1 MKQTNEIVVALDIG
15 TTKIVAM
22 AGRKNEHGQLEV
34 LGTGRVESLGVSR
47 GVVSNIEKTVTAICE
62 AIEEA
67 ERSSGVEVEV
77 VQVGI
82 AGQHIKSLQHRGM
95 LTRNSLQDEISQGDI
110 DDLIADMHKLALP
123 PGDKIIHVIPQEYT
137 VDNERGIADPIG
149 MAGVRLEANFHIITG
164 QVSAI
169 KNLKKCV
176 EKSALEMENLTLEP
190 IASAA
195 AVLTEE
201 EMEAGVVLIDIGGGT
216 TDLAIFHE
224 GIIRHTAVIPF
235 GGNIVTQDI
244 KEGCGV
250 MSDQAEKLKRRFGC
264 AMAEKITDS
273 RVITIPGLKGRPE
286 KEIMERNLAH
296 IIQARMEEILD
307 SIVWEIDRSG
317 LARKVA
323 TAGIVLTGGGS
334 LLKHLKELV
343 EYHTGYTVRLGDPS
357 EHLAHGYEEQMMNPI
372 YATAIGLI
380 INGIDNRKLDTS
392 RELESSYENTA
403 TEETADSP
411 SHLEVEQ
418 PREKKSGGWSFSGLV
433 KKAKNWLE
441 ADPDADL

>member
-47 GVVSNIEKTVTAICE
+47 GVVSNIEKTVNAICE

-67 ERSSGVEVEV
+67 ERSSAVEVEV

-264 AMAEKITDS
+264 AMAEKIKDS

-392 RELESSYENTA
+392 RELESTYENTV
-403 TEETADSP
+403 
-411 SHLEVEQ
+411 VEQ
-418 PREKKSGGWSFSGLV
+418 VEEAPFYQEPERRPEKKDKGWSFSGLV
-433 KKAKNWLE
+433 KRAKNWLE

>member
-47 GVVSNIEKTVTAICE
+47 GVVSNIEKTVKAICE

-67 ERSSGVEVEV
+67 ERSSGVEVDV

-195 AVLTEE
+195 SVLTEE

-250 MSDQAEKLKRRFGC
+250 MAEQAEKLKRRFGC

-307 SIVWEIDRSG
+307 TIVWEIDRSG

-380 INGIDNRKLDTS
+380 INGIDNRKLDSS
-392 RELESSYENTA
+392 RELESSYENTII
-403 TEETADSP
+403 EEAAAP
-411 SHLEVEQ
+411 LSHKEVEQ
-418 PREKKSGGWSFSGLV
+418 PREKKSRGWSFSGLV